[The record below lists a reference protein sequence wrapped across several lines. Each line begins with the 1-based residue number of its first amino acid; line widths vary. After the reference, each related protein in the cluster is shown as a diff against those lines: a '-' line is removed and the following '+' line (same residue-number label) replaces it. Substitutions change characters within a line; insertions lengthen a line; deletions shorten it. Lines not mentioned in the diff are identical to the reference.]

1 MKTIH
6 HPRFGECVELET
18 GQMRACISPGLGMSL
33 VAFAVGGVSILEE
46 SRLQQFLDIRKGLGP
61 LIVPH
66 FGISPFRPH
75 VDLGLIPHVARL
87 RAIGVEDP
95 FQHGVGRYSAW
106 AFEVDG
112 EKVRGTINGNTR
124 LAGIPLAD
132 LEGFGFEAAVT
143 YGLDAEGLT
152 ITFDLAGEQ
161 PVAGGIHFYYDLV
174 NRQTAFAE
182 LLVEEAPAD
191 NRVLR
196 LDFREAHNTG
206 YHSRGTPNHCTYRL
220 TTDRYT
226 LDTTV
231 LVRGQESQTFDSVIL
246 FSPEGQ
252 QFACIEPISYR
263 HDEQNHKRMFQ
274 GTILLAPRVHQ
285 PAARR

>member
-1 MKTIH
+1 MKTTH

-33 VAFAVGGVSILEE
+33 VAFTVSGVSVLDE
-46 SRLQQFLDIRKGLGP
+46 SRQQQFLDIRKGLGP

-66 FGISPFRPH
+66 FGAGPFRPD
-75 VDLGLIPHVARL
+75 VDLASIPHVARL
-87 RAIGVEDP
+87 KALGVEDP

-112 EKVRGTINGNTR
+112 ETVRGTINGSTR

-143 YGLDAEGLT
+143 YELDAGGLQ
-152 ITFDLAGEQ
+152 ITFELVGEK

-174 NRQTAFAE
+174 NRQTAHAE
-182 LLVEEAPAD
+182 LSVEEAPAD
-191 NRVLR
+191 GQALH
-196 LDFREAHNTG
+196 LDFRRAHSTG
-206 YHSRGTPNHCTYRL
+206 YHARGTQDRCTHRL

-231 LVRGQESQTFDSVIL
+231 RVRGPASQTFDSVIL

-252 QFACIEPISYR
+252 QFACIEPLSYR
-263 HDEQNHKRMFQ
+263 HDGQNDKRAFQ
-274 GTILLAPRVHQ
+274 GTIRLTPRV
-285 PAARR
+285 